1 MKEFTKT
8 ICAIATP
15 PGEGG
20 IAVIRMS
27 GPQAYPIAARVFR
40 PINPDKKVE
49 QAKGYTALFGHY
61 LLEGRPMDQTV
72 ALFYRAPH
80 SYTGEDVVE
89 LSVHGG
95 SAMAQGLMEALL
107 TAGAFPAGA
116 GEFTRRALENGK
128 MDLAQAESVM
138 EVISAAGRQGAA
150 LAGAALEGSL
160 SRKIDE
166 ITGVLLALR
175 GHLAAW
181 VDYPEEDVPELE
193 EETLIHTLKTQ
204 KGELD
209 RLIRDYQGGAILR
222 QGVDAVI
229 VGRPN
234 VGKSTLLNLLAGY
247 DRAIVTPI
255 AGTTRDLVEE
265 KVMLGNSGIRLN
277 LFDTAGI
284 HETQDLVE
292 AEGIRRSYL
301 KLEQAGLILAVFD
314 LSRELTGEDLEL
326 ARRCQGRPAIAIFNK
341 EDLDPRLDTEVLGQY
356 FKAALPVSFH
366 QEGALELVTDLIRR
380 VLGLTQID
388 PYAAALTS
396 RRQLESALR
405 AKEALE
411 EGMNA
416 AALGLDAV
424 SVCLDDALEALYD
437 LKGENPTADV
447 IEEVFSKFCV
457 GK

>member
-8 ICAIATP
+8 ICALATP

-20 IAVIRMS
+20 IAVVRLS

-40 PINPDKKVE
+40 PVNPNKKVE
-49 QAKGYTALFGHY
+49 EAKGYTALFGHY
-61 LLEGRPMDQTV
+61 YLEGQPMDQTV

-95 SAMAQGLMEALL
+95 SAMAQGLLDALL
-107 TAGAFPAGA
+107 EAGASPAGR

-150 LAGAALEGSL
+150 LAAGALEGTL
-160 SRKIDE
+160 SKKI
-166 ITGVLLALR
+166 TALAGELVELR

-181 VDYPEEDVPELE
+181 VDYPEEDVPQLE
-193 EETLIHTLKTQ
+193 EETLRTTLEGQ
-204 KGELD
+204 IAQLD
-209 RLIRDYQGGAILR
+209 QLIRSYRTGAILR

-229 VGRPN
+229 VGSPN

-255 AGTTRDLVEE
+255 AGTTRDVVEE
-265 KVMLGNSGIRLN
+265 RIRLGSSGICLN
-277 LFDTAGI
+277 LFDTAGL

-292 AEGIRRSYL
+292 AEGIRRSYQ
-301 KLEQAGLILAVFD
+301 KLDQAGLILAVFD
-314 LSRELTGEDLEL
+314 LSRPLTQEDLTL
-326 ARRCQGRPAIAIFNK
+326 AKTCQGRPAIALFNK
-341 EDLDPRLDTEVLGQY
+341 EDLDPRLDTEALAPYFQASLPVTARDPDSLAQVEQVIAQVLGVTQPDPN
-356 FKAALPVSFH
+356 AAS
-366 QEGALELVTDLIRR
+366 
-380 VLGLTQID
+380 
-388 PYAAALTS
+388 LTS
-396 RRQLESALR
+396 QRQLEAALR

-411 EGMNA
+411 EGIRA
-416 AALGLDAV
+416 LDLGLDAV
-424 SVCLDDALEALYD
+424 SVCLDDGLEALYALLGRD
-437 LKGENPTADV
+437 PTADV

>member
-8 ICAIATP
+8 ICALATP

-20 IAVIRMS
+20 IAVVRLS

-40 PINPDKKVE
+40 PVNPNKKVE
-49 QAKGYTALFGHY
+49 EAKGYTALFGHY
-61 LLEGRPMDQTV
+61 YLEGQPMDQTV

-95 SAMAQGLMEALL
+95 SAMAQGLLDALL
-107 TAGAFPAGA
+107 EAGASPAGR

-150 LAGAALEGSL
+150 LAAGALEGTL
-160 SRKIDE
+160 SKKI
-166 ITGVLLALR
+166 TALAGELVELR

-181 VDYPEEDVPELE
+181 VDYPEEDVPQLE
-193 EETLIHTLKTQ
+193 EETLRTTLEGQ
-204 KGELD
+204 IAQLD
-209 RLIRDYQGGAILR
+209 QLIRSYRTGAILR

-229 VGRPN
+229 VGSPN

-255 AGTTRDLVEE
+255 AGTTRDVVEE
-265 KVMLGNSGIRLN
+265 RIRLGSSGICLN
-277 LFDTAGI
+277 LFDTAGL

-292 AEGIRRSYL
+292 AEGIRRSYQ
-301 KLEQAGLILAVFD
+301 KLDQAGLILAVFD
-314 LSRELTGEDLEL
+314 LSRPLTQEDLTL
-326 ARRCQGRPAIAIFNK
+326 AKTCQGRPAIALFNK
-341 EDLDPRLDTEVLGQY
+341 EDLEPRLDTEALAPYFQASLPVTARDPDSLAQVEQVIAQVLGMTQPDPN
-356 FKAALPVSFH
+356 AAS
-366 QEGALELVTDLIRR
+366 
-380 VLGLTQID
+380 
-388 PYAAALTS
+388 LTS
-396 RRQLESALR
+396 QRQLEAALR

-411 EGMNA
+411 EGIRA
-416 AALGLDAV
+416 LDLGLDAV
-424 SVCLDDALEALYD
+424 SVCLDDGLDALYALLGRD
-437 LKGENPTADV
+437 PTADV